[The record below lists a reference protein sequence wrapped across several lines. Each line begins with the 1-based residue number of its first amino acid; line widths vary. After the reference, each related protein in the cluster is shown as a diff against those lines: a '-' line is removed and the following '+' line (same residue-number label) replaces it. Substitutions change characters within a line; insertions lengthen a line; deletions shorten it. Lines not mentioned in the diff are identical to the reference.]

1 MPTTLSPMPK
11 ELEEKIVK
19 HYRISLLGD
28 PFSELHNEN
37 GRIVIKYGYIYE
49 GVKYYVGG
57 M

>member
-49 GVKYYVGG
+49 GVKYYVG
-57 M
+57 